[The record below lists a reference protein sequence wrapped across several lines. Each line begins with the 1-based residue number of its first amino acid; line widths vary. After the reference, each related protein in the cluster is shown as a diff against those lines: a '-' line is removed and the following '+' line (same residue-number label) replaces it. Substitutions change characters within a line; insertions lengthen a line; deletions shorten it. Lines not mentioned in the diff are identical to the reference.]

1 VKQMPAWRGSSVASL
16 IPNVLP
22 KAEAAACVG
31 GAGCWC
37 QEPSFS
43 FAACNSGTIYCYTC
57 HGRVTEWCT
66 WCCNYCA

>member
-1 VKQMPAWRGSSVASL
+1 MKQLPGWRGSRVASL
-16 IPNVLP
+16 VPNVLP

-31 GAGCWC
+31 GAPCWC

-43 FAACNSGTIYCYTC
+43 FADCASGTIYCYTC